1 MSDSLRRYKAVQKRL
16 FQDLPNQWS
25 SNKEWMTNLSLM
37 VSAIAKAKDLTQ
49 SAIAA
54 EMPLKAQDT
63 SLCQRQRR
71 WLMNTHVSIRVCYE
85 PIIKPFIQAASQ
97 RTLPLILDTTGAGQ
111 DCHLLTASIGYY
123 KRGLPVAWTAGK
135 GSRGHTGAKT
145 QLEIL
150 SYVQTLV
157 PPEADV
163 VVLGDGEFSSAE
175 SLAGYRAMNWHYVT
189 RVAYDTYIMS
199 EGESIRIDQLGVQA
213 GETLWLED
221 ILLTEA
227 HAFGPL
233 NLLVTWDGKRNQL
246 LPLVTDFALPDEV
259 LHWYPKRFWTEP
271 LYGDI
276 KGHGFDFQSS
286 HLCHP
291 ERIAQLMLA
300 ISLAYLWMLFLGAL
314 AFMTGNAK
322 LVDRSDRRDRSL
334 FTIGRQWL
342 NRLLKLDRPFPVAFL
357 PYPFLHAFP
366 AGGVGW

>member
-1 MSDSLRRYKAVQKRL
+1 MSDSLRRYKAVKKQL
-16 FQDLPNQWS
+16 GQELPELWL
-25 SNKEWMTNLSLM
+25 SNGEWMTNLSLM
-37 VSAIAKAKDLTQ
+37 VSAIVKAKELTQ
-49 SAIAA
+49 SAIAS
-54 EMPLKAQDT
+54 EMPLNAQDT

-71 WLMNTHVSIRVCYE
+71 WLMNDHVSIRSCYE

-97 RTLPLILDTTGAGQ
+97 RTLPLILDTTSAGQ

-123 KRGLPVAWTAGK
+123 KRGLPVAWTAGE
-135 GSRGHTGAKT
+135 GDRGHTDAQT
-145 QLEIL
+145 QCDLL
-150 SYVQTLV
+150 TYVQTLV
-157 PPEADV
+157 PPDADV
-163 VVLGDGEFSSAE
+163 IVLGDGEFSSVE
-175 SLAGYRAMNWHYVT
+175 SLVSYTDASWHYVT
-189 RVAYDTYIMS
+189 RVACDTYILS

-213 GETLWLED
+213 GDLLWLED
-221 ILLTEA
+221 VSLTQA
-227 HAFGPL
+227 QSFGPL

-246 LPLVTDFALPDEV
+246 LPLVSDLALPDEV

-291 ERIAQLMLA
+291 ARIAQLMLA

-314 AFMTGNAK
+314 AFITGNAK

-342 NRLLKLDRPFPVAFL
+342 NRLLKLDQPFPVRFR
-357 PYPFLHAFP
+357 PYPFLHSFP
-366 AGGVGW
+366 AWGVGG

>member
-16 FQDLPNQWS
+16 FQDLPNLWS
-25 SNKEWMTNLSLM
+25 SNGEWMTNLSLM
-37 VSAIAKAKDLTQ
+37 VSAIVKAKDLTQ

-54 EMPLKAQDT
+54 EMPLNAQDT

-71 WLMNTHVSIRVCYE
+71 WLKNDNVSIRACYE

-97 RTLPLILDTTGAGQ
+97 RTLPLILDTTSAGR

-123 KRGLPVAWTAGK
+123 KRALPVAWTGGE
-135 GSRGHTGAKT
+135 GSRGHTAAKT
-145 QLEIL
+145 QLDL
-150 SYVQTLV
+150 VSYVQTLV
-157 PPEADV
+157 PADADV
-163 VVLGDGEFSSAE
+163 VVLGDGEFSSADA
-175 SLAGYRAMNWHYVT
+175 LAGYTAAGWHYVT
-189 RVAYDTYIMS
+189 RTACDTYIIS
-199 EGESIRIDQLGVQA
+199 DGESIRIDQLGVQA
-213 GETLWLED
+213 GDTLWLED
-221 ILLTEA
+221 IYLTEA

-233 NLLVTWDGKRNQL
+233 NLLVTWDGKRNEL

-259 LHWYPKRFWTEP
+259 RHWYPKRFWTEP
-271 LYGDI
+271 FYGDI

-286 HLCHP
+286 HLSHP

-300 ISLAYLWMLFLGAL
+300 IALAYLWMLFLGAL
-314 AFMTGNAK
+314 AFITGNAK

-342 NRLLKLDRPFPVAFL
+342 NRLLKLDLPFPVRFR

-366 AGGVGW
+366 NGV